1 MKKLII
7 KIVKLSIIPV
17 LALLLIGVRQE
28 QDRIVTLKR
37 QLFEQNK
44 GSVQCLITGTSH
56 TLNGINP
63 TLMPIKTLNL
73 AEDGKPIE
81 LDMEIIEKNLDQL
94 PHLKYVIFPVD
105 YFTFYFTGL
114 REDASAKLYHH
125 WNLKN
130 GFIRSYTYKRYHA
143 LTCGFLINEH
153 NTDDQYDTIMGYRA
167 KYADLSKADPDY
179 RLHKYQRK
187 MIDWNTY
194 WIDTSYA
201 GRIYKRFEGFI
212 TMLQQKQI
220 QTILVTMP
228 VCQPFYPY
236 FDSNLVKKNNQ
247 FISSLL
253 HNTGA
258 KYINLQSNPSLA
270 ADSLFFDIDH
280 LNDKGAA
287 IATAI
292 IKDSI
297 IRSSSPAYSG
307 TQFASAGPHAPVHPA
322 NPKTSY

>member
-1 MKKLII
+1 MKKLVI
-7 KIVKLSIIPV
+7 KILRLSIIPV
-17 LALLLIGVRQE
+17 LVLLLIGLRQE

-63 TLMPIKTLNL
+63 TLLPIKTLNL

-94 PHLKYVIFPVD
+94 PQLKYVIFPVD

-114 REDASAKLYHH
+114 REESAAKLYHH
-125 WNLKN
+125 WNLKD
-130 GFIRSYTYKRYHA
+130 GFIKSYTLKRFHA
-143 LTCGFLINEH
+143 LTCGFQLNEH
-153 NTDDQYDTIMGYRA
+153 NTLDQYDTIMGYRA
-167 KYADLSKADPDY
+167 EYADLSKADADY

-194 WIDTSYA
+194 WIDTSSA
-201 GRIYKRFEGFI
+201 GKIYKRFEGFI
-212 TMLQQKQI
+212 TMLQQKHI

-228 VCQPFYPY
+228 VCQPFLSY
-236 FDSNLVKKNNQ
+236 FDSNLVNKNNQ
-247 FISSLL
+247 LISNLL

-258 KYINLQSNPSLA
+258 TYINFQNYPSLA
-270 ADSLFFDIDH
+270 ADSLYFDIDH

-292 IKDSI
+292 LTNVI
-297 IRSSSPAYSG
+297 IRTSSPG
-307 TQFASAGPHAPVHPA
+307 EPETQFASAVRAGNQLAIKH
-322 NPKTSY
+322 